1 MHLYIHKYYL
11 CRHLVPPMP
20 GGVLPA
26 ACELMDEV
34 ACFSFF
40 MTDSIVDT
48 MLENTNKSIENFKGQ
63 LGPDDLETIRTK
75 APYIKTTTALELK
88 AFMGLLIL
96 RGVYKCNYTAVKKF
110 WNSHPVF
117 PATMSLHRFYFLLRY
132 VRFDDF
138 ETTELRWPR
147 DRGAAVRDV
156 FEEWNDRLAQAIQTG
171 DVSMFVDL

>member
-96 RGVYKCNYTAVKKF
+96 RGVYKCNYTAVRKF

-117 PATMSLHRFYFLLRY
+117 PATMSINRFQFLHRY
-132 VRFDDF
+132 
-138 ETTELRWPR
+138 
-147 DRGAAVRDV
+147 
-156 FEEWNDRLAQAIQTG
+156 
-171 DVSMFVDL
+171 VSMFASICIHFCIDMYAFVVFLIHTYISKYCKNHSKY